1 MKCWK
6 QSVLKLAGTLINKNF
21 IILNKMERFEK
32 IETFSEYEKLAEVTC
47 TYPDSLMVVC
57 VTLGL
62 CGETGE
68 MFEKIQVEQE
78 NDEELKKEAGDILW
92 YLAMIHKKMG
102 LPEVNEWL
110 EITDLTTD
118 ALFDPIVSMG
128 KIAEQ
133 VKKHIRD
140 NWDGNPPIVLSDS
153 RKEVI
158 FEEWKKVLKAVT
170 YIVAKTTGTSI
181 KEVAAMNINKLYDR
195 MERNKIHGEGDNR

>member
-1 MKCWK
+1 
-6 QSVLKLAGTLINKNF
+6 
-21 IILNKMERFEK
+21 
-32 IETFSEYEKLAEVTC
+32 
-47 TYPDSLMVVC
+47 
-57 VTLGL
+57 
-62 CGETGE
+62 
-68 MFEKIQVEQE
+68 
-78 NDEELKKEAGDILW
+78 
-92 YLAMIHKKMG
+92 
-102 LPEVNEWL
+102 
-110 EITDLTTD
+110 
-118 ALFDPIVSMG
+118 MG

-140 NWDGNPPIVLSDS
+140 NWDGNLPIVLSDS